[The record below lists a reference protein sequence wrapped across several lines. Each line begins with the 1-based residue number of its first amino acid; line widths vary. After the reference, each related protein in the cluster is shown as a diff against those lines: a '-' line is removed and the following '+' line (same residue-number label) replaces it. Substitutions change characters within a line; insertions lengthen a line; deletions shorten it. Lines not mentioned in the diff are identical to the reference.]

1 MKVTVR
7 LLSGADHL
15 SQILTGFQMLSREN
29 KLTLDILDCRKD
41 SSVYQ
46 EAFLEAQVN
55 GIRILFDLMDGYWYN
70 RPETVFPLYHSADIV
85 FKRSFSSVKNSEVFG
100 AFSKK
105 IHPLGFNYHVFCPG
119 SPLIGTTSKIGFLKK
134 RIKGVTCYVSD
145 YEAKMMHVSAR
156 PRILFIPRL
165 WDPAEPVVQTDSEL
179 VRQWG
184 EINEMRMLLVRKLRA
199 AFPEQFIGGIQ
210 DSPGLRKRSVLT

>member
-1 MKVTVR
+1 MNVTVR

-41 SSVYQ
+41 SPVYQ

-100 AFSKK
+100 AFSEK

-145 YEAKMMHVSAR
+145 YEAKMTHVSAR
-156 PRILFIPRL
+156 PRILFITRL
-165 WDPAEPVVQTDSEL
+165 WDPAEPVGFGARPPVGRNQRNAD
-179 VRQWG
+179 
-184 EINEMRMLLVRKLRA
+184 A
-199 AFPEQFIGGIQ
+199 ARTKAARRISGTVYRRHSGQPVCANAV
-210 DSPGLRKRSVLT
+210 S

>member
-41 SSVYQ
+41 SPVYQ

-100 AFSKK
+100 AFSEKF
-105 IHPLGFNYHVFCPG
+105 IRWASTITCSVPAPL
-119 SPLIGTTSKIGFLKK
+119 
-134 RIKGVTCYVSD
+134 
-145 YEAKMMHVSAR
+145 
-156 PRILFIPRL
+156 
-165 WDPAEPVVQTDSEL
+165 
-179 VRQWG
+179 
-184 EINEMRMLLVRKLRA
+184 
-199 AFPEQFIGGIQ
+199 
-210 DSPGLRKRSVLT
+210 

>member
-41 SSVYQ
+41 SPVFQ

-100 AFSKK
+100 AFSEK

-145 YEAKMMHVSAR
+145 YEAKMTHVSAC
-156 PRILFIPRL
+156 PRIRSSS
-165 WDPAEPVVQTDSEL
+165 ASGAKSTKCGCCSYESCEPHFRSSLSE
-179 VRQWG
+179 
-184 EINEMRMLLVRKLRA
+184 
-199 AFPEQFIGGIQ
+199 AFRTAR
-210 DSPGLRKRSVLT
+210 LRKRSVLT

>member
-1 MKVTVR
+1 MNVTVR

-105 IHPLGFNYHVFCPG
+105 FIRWASTITCSVPAPL
-119 SPLIGTTSKIGFLKK
+119 
-134 RIKGVTCYVSD
+134 
-145 YEAKMMHVSAR
+145 
-156 PRILFIPRL
+156 
-165 WDPAEPVVQTDSEL
+165 
-179 VRQWG
+179 
-184 EINEMRMLLVRKLRA
+184 
-199 AFPEQFIGGIQ
+199 
-210 DSPGLRKRSVLT
+210 

>member
-1 MKVTVR
+1 MKVTVH

-41 SSVYQ
+41 SPVYQ

-85 FKRSFSSVKNSEVFG
+85 FKRSFHLLKTVRFSEHFQKKFIRWASTITCSVP
-100 AFSKK
+100 A
-105 IHPLGFNYHVFCPG
+105 PL
-119 SPLIGTTSKIGFLKK
+119 
-134 RIKGVTCYVSD
+134 
-145 YEAKMMHVSAR
+145 
-156 PRILFIPRL
+156 
-165 WDPAEPVVQTDSEL
+165 
-179 VRQWG
+179 
-184 EINEMRMLLVRKLRA
+184 
-199 AFPEQFIGGIQ
+199 
-210 DSPGLRKRSVLT
+210 

>member
-41 SSVYQ
+41 SPVYQ

-100 AFSKK
+100 AFSEK

-145 YEAKMMHVSAR
+145 YEAKMTHVSAR
-156 PRILFIPRL
+156 PRILFITRL
-165 WDPAEPVVQTDSEL
+165 WDPAEPVVQTD
-179 VRQWG
+179 
-184 EINEMRMLLVRKLRA
+184 
-199 AFPEQFIGGIQ
+199 
-210 DSPGLRKRSVLT
+210 

>member
-1 MKVTVR
+1 MNVTVR

-41 SSVYQ
+41 SPVYQ

-100 AFSKK
+100 AFSEK

-134 RIKGVTCYVSD
+134 RIKGGD
-145 YEAKMMHVSAR
+145 
-156 PRILFIPRL
+156 LLRL
-165 WDPAEPVVQTDSEL
+165 RL
-179 VRQWG
+179 
-184 EINEMRMLLVRKLRA
+184 
-199 AFPEQFIGGIQ
+199 
-210 DSPGLRKRSVLT
+210 

>member
-41 SSVYQ
+41 SPVYQ

-100 AFSKK
+100 AFSEK

-145 YEAKMMHVSAR
+145 YEARMTHVSAR
-156 PRILFIPRL
+156 PRILFITSPLGPGRTSCSNGFGAR
-165 WDPAEPVVQTDSEL
+165 PPVGRNQRNAD
-179 VRQWG
+179 
-184 EINEMRMLLVRKLRA
+184 A
-199 AFPEQFIGGIQ
+199 ARTKAARRISGAVYRRHSGQPVCANAV
-210 DSPGLRKRSVLT
+210 S

>member
-41 SSVYQ
+41 SPVYQ

-100 AFSKK
+100 AFSEK

-119 SPLIGTTSKIGFLKK
+119 SPLIGTTSKIEFLKK

-145 YEAKMMHVSAR
+145 YEAKMTHVSAR
-156 PRILFIPRL
+156 PRILFITRL

-179 VRQWG
+179 SASGAKSTKCGCCLYESCAPHFRSSLS
-184 EINEMRMLLVRKLRA
+184 E
-199 AFPEQFIGGIQ
+199 AFRTAR
-210 DSPGLRKRSVLT
+210 LRKRSVLT

>member
-41 SSVYQ
+41 SPVYQ

-85 FKRSFSSVKNSEVFG
+85 FKSVFNGNCIILYFHGIISHDKSSYT
-100 AFSKK
+100 KK
-105 IHPLGFNYHVFCPG
+105 EY
-119 SPLIGTTSKIGFLKK
+119 K
-134 RIKGVTCYVSD
+134 
-145 YEAKMMHVSAR
+145 
-156 PRILFIPRL
+156 
-165 WDPAEPVVQTDSEL
+165 
-179 VRQWG
+179 
-184 EINEMRMLLVRKLRA
+184 
-199 AFPEQFIGGIQ
+199 
-210 DSPGLRKRSVLT
+210 

>member
-15 SQILTGFQMLSREN
+15 SQILTGFQMLSLEN

-41 SSVYQ
+41 SPVYQ

-85 FKRSFSSVKNSEVFG
+85 FKRSFSSVKNSKVCG
-100 AFSKK
+100 AFSEK
-105 IHPLGFNYHVFCPG
+105 IHPLGFNYHVYMG
-119 SPLIGTTSKIGFLKK
+119 DRRTSAFGYRYYR
-134 RIKGVTCYVSD
+134 RIYRQDLFGNKG
-145 YEAKMMHVSAR
+145 
-156 PRILFIPRL
+156 
-165 WDPAEPVVQTDSEL
+165 
-179 VRQWG
+179 
-184 EINEMRMLLVRKLRA
+184 
-199 AFPEQFIGGIQ
+199 
-210 DSPGLRKRSVLT
+210 

>member
-41 SSVYQ
+41 SPVYQ

-70 RPETVFPLYHSADIV
+70 RRKQFSRCIIPQISFLNGLFHLLKTV
-85 FKRSFSSVKNSEVFG
+85 RFSEHFQ
-100 AFSKK
+100 KK
-105 IHPLGFNYHVFCPG
+105 FIRWA
-119 SPLIGTTSKIGFLKK
+119 STI
-134 RIKGVTCYVSD
+134 TC
-145 YEAKMMHVSAR
+145 
-156 PRILFIPRL
+156 
-165 WDPAEPVVQTDSEL
+165 
-179 VRQWG
+179 
-184 EINEMRMLLVRKLRA
+184 
-199 AFPEQFIGGIQ
+199 
-210 DSPGLRKRSVLT
+210 SVLAPL

>member
-15 SQILTGFQMLSREN
+15 SQILTGFQMLSLEN

-41 SSVYQ
+41 SPVYQ

-85 FKRSFSSVKNSEVFG
+85 FKRSFSSVKNSKVFG
-100 AFSKK
+100 AFSEK
-105 IHPLGFNYHVFCPG
+105 IHPLGFNYQVLCPG

-145 YEAKMMHVSAR
+145 YEARMAHVSAHPPLGSGRTGCPNGFGAR
-156 PRILFIPRL
+156 P
-165 WDPAEPVVQTDSEL
+165 PVGRNQRNAD
-179 VRQWG
+179 
-184 EINEMRMLLVRKLRA
+184 A
-199 AFPEQFIGGIQ
+199 ARTKAARHLSGAVYRRHSGQPVCTNAV
-210 DSPGLRKRSVLT
+210 S